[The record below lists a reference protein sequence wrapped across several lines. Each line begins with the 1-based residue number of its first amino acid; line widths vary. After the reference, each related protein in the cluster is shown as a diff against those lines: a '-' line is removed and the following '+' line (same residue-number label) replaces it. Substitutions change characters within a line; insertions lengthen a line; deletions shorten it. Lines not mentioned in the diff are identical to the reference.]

1 MEDTN
6 PTETAGGGEVAVGSR
21 VLIFGALYGA
31 SVADLPAPV
40 DVSMR
45 RPPIVQRPDPV
56 RLLDR
61 EVEFAEMQSSVAPG
75 VLLHLIGEG
84 GVGKTALLRHLAHS
98 PSTDQCPDGVV
109 YVSAR
114 GLAVSDVLQTIYD
127 AVATPASRSKATA
140 DQIFEALS
148 SLRLLVLLDDLEL
161 ASSEAEE
168 LVAAL
173 ETSATV
179 VSSRPGISI
188 PGAKVV
194 PLGGL
199 PVEASSALL
208 TELIGHEPS
217 DVDAESAAAIAA
229 GVGGNPQ
236 RLIQAGSL
244 AGWSW
249 PQLGELAQQLGS
261 SAETTLARLAL
272 AGLNEVEQRLVAALA
287 LPGNPSIGVEHLAAI
302 ASVEDAGDAV
312 RRLAQAGVILQEDG
326 RYRLADDIA
335 AEVES
340 SWPLSSSRSVA
351 LAYFTGWAEGN
362 RRVPDAV
369 GSESDAIVGL
379 AEWATA
385 SAQHRETLRLA
396 WVAAAPLALAGRFG
410 AWGRL
415 LNAAHGAARALD
427 DKAAEAWVEHEH
439 GSRALVLGDA
449 EAATHHLAI
458 AAEMRD
464 SIGDA
469 EGAAATRRTI
479 ALVPSGRGGRRRQS
493 ASKGAAKLDISNP
506 NTRRLIL
513 FGGAAAVAI
522 IVIGVV
528 LATRGGDSDT
538 SATTGDTSG
547 IVEPTT
553 TLDEITPP
561 PLDPTDVD
569 PPAGTDPPAT
579 PPASTDNLQTINPA
593 GEPIREGSEGERVR
607 RLQVALAAFGYE
619 PGPADGAYGP
629 ATKQAITEF
638 QRDNNLD
645 ADGVA
650 GRATIRAVNALIR
663 ETA

>member
-21 VLIFGALYGA
+21 VLVFGALYGA
-31 SVADLPAPV
+31 AVAELPAPV
-40 DVSMR
+40 EVSMR

-75 VLLHLIGEG
+75 AVLHLVGEG

-98 PSTDQCPDGVV
+98 PSTDQCPDGVI
-109 YVSAR
+109 YISAR
-114 GLAVSDVLQTIYD
+114 GLAVTDVLQAIYE
-127 AVATPASRSKATA
+127 AVALPASRAKGAA
-140 DQIFEALS
+140 DEIADALS
-148 SLRLLVLLDDLEL
+148 SLRLLVILDDVEI

-168 LVAAL
+168 LVAVLQA
-173 ETSATV
+173 SATV
-179 VSSRPGISI
+179 ASSRTGISI

-199 PVEASSALL
+199 PAEASSALL

-217 DVDAESAAAIAA
+217 GTDAEAAAAIAA
-229 GVGGNPQ
+229 AVGGNPQ
-236 RLIQAGSL
+236 RLVQAGSL
-244 AGWSW
+244 AGWNW

-261 SAETTLARLAL
+261 SADTTLARLAL
-272 AGLNEVEQRLVAALA
+272 AGLNETEQRLVAALA
-287 LPGNPSIGVEHLAAI
+287 LPGNPSVGAEHLGDM
-302 ASVEDAGDAV
+302 ASLEGTSDVV
-312 RRLAQAGVILQEDG
+312 RRLVQAGFIIEEDE

-340 SWPLSSSRSVA
+340 SWPLSSARSVA
-351 LAYFTGWAEGN
+351 LAYITGWAEGN
-362 RRVPDAV
+362 RRTPEAV
-369 GSESDAIVGL
+369 AAESDAIVGL

-396 WVAAAPLALAGRFG
+396 WVAAAPLALGARFG

-439 GSRALVLGDA
+439 GSRALMLGDN
-449 EAATHHLAI
+449 EAAAHHLAI

-464 SIGDA
+464 AIDDA

-479 ALVPSGRGGRRRQS
+479 GLVPSGRGGRRRQQTS
-493 ASKGAAKLDISNP
+493 RTSGSLDMSNP
-506 NTRRLIL
+506 GTRRLL
-513 FGGAAAVAI
+513 LLGGAVALAAIAI
-522 IVIGVV
+522 AVV
-528 LATRGGDSDT
+528 LATRGGDD
-538 SATTGDTSG
+538 SASSTTGDTSA
-547 IVEPTT
+547 IVEPTPG
-553 TLDEITPP
+553 EVTPP

-569 PPAGTDPPAT
+569 PPSSTDPPAT
-579 PPASTDNLQTINPA
+579 PPASSGNLQPINPN
-593 GEPIREGSEGERVR
+593 GPPIREGSEGERVR
-607 RLQVALAAFGYE
+607 RLQEALAAFGYE
-619 PGPADGAYGP
+619 PGAADGAYGP
-629 ATKQAITEF
+629 ATRDAIIAF

-650 GRATIRAVNALIR
+650 GRATIRAVNAQIR